1 MGKMIIRNCRF
12 VKELLEGFEEQYGDI
27 LIEDNK
33 ISKIESLGFD
43 FGVEAQEIDA
53 NKKTV
58 LPGLMDIHAHF
69 NLYSQNVLEALVQ
82 IPAEA
87 AFEGY
92 AFAKEYLRQGYTLVR
107 DCGSSYSVVNAMRD
121 AVNKKI
127 LSGPRIIS
135 SGQIITPTEVGN
147 KWFEKMYTEADGP
160 SEVQKTCRRLF
171 QEGADFIKVMSTGAF
186 YNDGGVPGQTIV
198 TEDELR
204 MMVSVANSK
213 NTYVAAHCHGT
224 DAIKLCI
231 KTGVRTLEHC
241 SLIDDEGIEML
252 KQAKDCYMVP
262 TIAIDKVPYD
272 EPETIPSHMWDKINS
287 LTSLS
292 HSCIKKAYKEGLMMG
307 WGSDLDMESFKKR
320 PGYEFIARKE
330 MLGFDNIEMLKQAT
344 INSAKIIKM
353 EDKLGTVKEGK
364 LADLIIVDGNPDED
378 IYVMA
383 KELVH
388 VIKDGEVVY

>member
-1 MGKMIIRNCRF
+1 MGKIIIRNCRF
-12 VKELLEGFEEQYGDI
+12 IKELVEGYDEEYGDL

-33 ISKIESLGFD
+33 ILKIRKLGFD
-43 FGVEAQEIDA
+43 FGTKAKEINAD
-53 NKKTV
+53 KKTV
-58 LPGLMDIHAHF
+58 LPGLLDIHAHF
-69 NLYSQNVLEALVQ
+69 NLYSQNVLEALIQ
-82 IPAEA
+82 TPAEA

-92 AFAKEYLRQGYTLVR
+92 SFAKEYLKQGYTLVR
-107 DCGSSYSVVNAMRD
+107 DCGSSYNVANAIRD
-121 AVNKKI
+121 AINKKI
-127 LSGPRIIS
+127 LIGPRVIS
-135 SGQIITPTEVGN
+135 SGQIITPTETGN
-147 KWFEKMYTEADGP
+147 KWFEKMYIEADGAN
-160 SEVQKTCRRLF
+160 EVQKTCRYLF

-198 TEDELR
+198 TEEELK
-204 MMVSVANSK
+204 MMVSVAESK

-231 KTGVRTLEHC
+231 KAGVRTLEHC

-252 KQAKDCYMVP
+252 KQTKNCYVVP

-292 HSCIKKAYKEGLMMG
+292 HGCIKKAYNAGLMMG
-307 WGSDLDMESFKKR
+307 WGSDLDMENFKKR

-344 INSAKIIKM
+344 INSAKIVKV
-353 EDKLGTVKEGK
+353 EDKLGTIKEEK

-378 IYVMA
+378 IYVMT
-383 KELVH
+383 KEPIH
-388 VIKDGEVVY
+388 IIKDGELIY